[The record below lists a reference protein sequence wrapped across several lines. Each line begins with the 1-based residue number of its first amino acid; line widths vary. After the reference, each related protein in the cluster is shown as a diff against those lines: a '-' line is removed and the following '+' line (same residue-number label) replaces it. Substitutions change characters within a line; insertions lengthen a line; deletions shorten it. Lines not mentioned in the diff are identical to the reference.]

1 MMMRLPEPPI
11 TGGEIY
17 YIKLRDHLKNHFAS
31 VENISWQ
38 MKPYKGPI
46 TYLMESILMNF
57 TLLRHIKGMDSKT
70 IILEDM
76 DDSQDLFIFNAITR
90 SIRRLLRK
98 EIYIVPV
105 IQLRESDL
113 IKNRLLRSLKL
124 LEERIFFNSSDGIV
138 VNSRFTCESVKG
150 TLWRT
155 VDMVI
160 AYPGLN
166 VSGLDKKIEARSPGQ
181 VLHLLFVGYVTSRK
195 GVDVLIRA
203 TEILIK
209 ERGMENTILH
219 IVGNT
224 EIDKKYFQEIKIF
237 PQHAAIDQHI
247 IFHGW
252 VDNREIEELYLTADI
267 FVFPSLMEG
276 FGMVLAEAASYG
288 LPIVTTDAG
297 AIPYLIKDGVN
308 GILVP
313 PGDANSL
320 ALAIEHLAASP
331 DLREKFSQANRKLAE
346 KFQWEWSLSKITA
359 FLKKLADLD

>member
-1 MMMRLPEPPI
+1 
-11 TGGEIY
+11 
-17 YIKLRDHLKNHFAS
+17 
-31 VENISWQ
+31 
-38 MKPYKGPI
+38 MKPYKGPV

-90 SIRRLLRK
+90 AIRRLLRK

-124 LEERIFFNSSDGIV
+124 LEESIFFNSSDGIV

-150 TLWRT
+150 TLRRKI
-155 VDMVI
+155 DMVI

-166 VSGLDKKIEARSPGQ
+166 VSGLGKKIAARCPGQ
-181 VLHLLFVGYVTSRK
+181 VLHLLFVGYITSRK

-224 EIDKKYFQEIKIF
+224 EIDKNYFQEIKKYS
-237 PQHAAIDQHI
+237 QNAAIDQHI

-267 FVFPSLMEG
+267 FVFPSLLEG

-346 KFQWEWSLSKITA
+346 KFQWERSLSKITA
-359 FLKKLADLD
+359 FLQKLAD